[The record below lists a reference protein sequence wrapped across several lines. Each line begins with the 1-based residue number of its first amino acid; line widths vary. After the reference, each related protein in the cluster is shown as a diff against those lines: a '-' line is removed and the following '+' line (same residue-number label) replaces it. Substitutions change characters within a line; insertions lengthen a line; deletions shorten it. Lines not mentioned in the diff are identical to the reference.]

1 MKKRRNHIVP
11 RFYLER
17 WAPKGY
23 VGLWVKEE
31 KKIKLIPP
39 KKVLREKGK
48 HETVDDLLQ
57 VVESHIA
64 PIISKIVENEE
75 IPRNYQERENIL
87 VWILIQIQRTHL
99 WEKKTQS
106 LYRGILD
113 MIRSDSVIRRYIRE
127 DGIGI
132 DEVMSFYKRKF
143 PRDIFNFNR
152 MRTELYIKYMKDCR
166 MVLGRSKISMVT
178 SDDPV
183 LDMPDKRKNLLE
195 TWYPVSPHLAIILE
209 KGSIDSVHD
218 FPSVIDVS
226 DRVVKDRSIGHYLNC
241 NRFLVIDPNSIPEY
255 FSKDGDFRFR
265 MPKNRVMRTAI
276 ADWVRRSYAQ
286 Y

>member
-132 DEVMSFYKRKF
+132 DEVISFYKRKF
-143 PRDIFNFNR
+143 PSDIFNFNR
-152 MRTELYIKYMKDCR
+152 MRTELYIKYMR
-166 MVLGRSKISMVT
+166 IVA
-178 SDDPV
+178 
-183 LDMPDKRKNLLE
+183 
-195 TWYPVSPHLAIILE
+195 WFLA
-209 KGSIDSVHD
+209 GQ
-218 FPSVIDVS
+218 
-226 DRVVKDRSIGHYLNC
+226 
-241 NRFLVIDPNSIPEY
+241 
-255 FSKDGDFRFR
+255 RFR
-265 MPKNRVMRTAI
+265 WLLAMI
-276 ADWVRRSYAQ
+276 Q
-286 Y
+286 YLICQTKGRICWKHGIQSRLTWR